1 MSDFFGDDFTV
12 ELKRYFLDNLSKEV
26 DKYVDLVDDAHWTRI
41 RSEVCELSQA
51 WSVDAKTNEFPHF
64 TQWLA
69 AFPERVNS
77 LQSAKDFTKSLVS
90 IKSYCENLAVDNND
104 TAELAAKYSSVVENR
119 HEVMFLQCKWGQQDF
134 AIPLLKVVEI
144 TGGLSLYSMPDKK
157 AGILGV
163 IPFRGE
169 AVPVVSFAELGF
181 LDAESKNAFY
191 VICEHESVRF
201 SLQVTA
207 TEDLV
212 SLRESELLN
221 AEGAETMIPASFV
234 SRFFVKNNKSIMILD
249 VEKMVA

>member
-26 DKYVDLVDDAHWTRI
+26 DKHVDLVDDSHWTRI
-41 RSEVCELSQA
+41 RSEVCELSQS
-51 WSVDAKTNEFPHF
+51 WSVDAKSNEFSHF
-64 TQWLA
+64 AQWLA
-69 AFPERVNS
+69 DFSERVKD
-77 LQSAKDFTKSLVS
+77 LQHASEFTKALLV
-90 IKSYCENLAVDNND
+90 IKSYCENLTSDSND
-104 TAELAAKYSSVVENR
+104 TAELAAKYSSVVESR

-157 AGILGV
+157 DGILGV

-181 LDAESKNAFY
+181 LEADSKNAFY

-234 SRFFVKNNKSIMILD
+234 SRFFVKNKKSIMILD

>member
-1 MSDFFGDDFTV
+1 
-12 ELKRYFLDNLSKEV
+12 
-26 DKYVDLVDDAHWTRI
+26 
-41 RSEVCELSQA
+41 
-51 WSVDAKTNEFPHF
+51 
-64 TQWLA
+64 
-69 AFPERVNS
+69 
-77 LQSAKDFTKSLVS
+77 
-90 IKSYCENLAVDNND
+90 
-104 TAELAAKYSSVVENR
+104 
-119 HEVMFLQCKWGQQDF
+119 
-134 AIPLLKVVEI
+134 
-144 TGGLSLYSMPDKK
+144 MPDKK
-157 AGILGV
+157 TGILGV

-191 VICEHESVRF
+191 VICEHQSVRF